1 MNCINCSVPD
11 WESSD
16 TKHGQMVLPH
26 KIVQIDLIFAS
37 ILQGSMIQMTRKLV
51 YLHSLH
57 RKAVKS

>member
-1 MNCINCSVPD
+1 MNCMNCSVPD

-37 ILQGSMIQMTRKLV
+37 ILQGSMIQMKEN
-51 YLHSLH
+51 
-57 RKAVKS
+57 